1 VALREIRI
9 ATVPRLSPWLL
20 PVVVL
25 LACAAA
31 VAASLGLGDESQTN
45 LMLFAA
51 WSAAVAL
58 VFALALRLPLRIAG
72 KRYRAALWNA
82 LLAGIAVIVAF
93 LANVAVFRHDV
104 HLDLSREAGN
114 TPPPQLAA
122 AVEGL
127 KTDISLTYLYNNA
140 DENALKAT
148 ELLTI
153 AGRQNRHLH
162 VRTADLDKEPAM
174 ARRLGVRSYNTAVI
188 EAEDRRVV
196 VENTVDV
203 AQMAYAVLR
212 VLKKRV
218 DVICFV
224 TGHGEGFSDTS
235 AHVHYSHVE
244 TLKGHNSP
252 GSGDVLT
259 GEPDG
264 LDRLQLAV
272 TTLGYAVRAIVPAT
286 MTAVPPD
293 CALVADIGPRR
304 AYAPGEATLLSAYLA
319 GGGRLLL
326 AVGPEYPIA
335 PELAGL
341 LGRLGLASDQAV
353 VIDPL
358 NHYASDDDK
367 VAVPYYPPHPIT
379 SRVALTIFADAR
391 PITVTHPPA
400 SIATSVLVS
409 SSNDSYLR
417 PLPTDAQETPPTP
430 EAGTRSAPRG
440 PAILAVALEG
450 RWPEDAASLDRPFRL
465 VLVGNSNFVSNSYFP
480 YVSNGDLAVGIV
492 RWLAGDEAIPA
503 VKPQRLS
510 LEQIDLTARQ
520 MRDIFVIV
528 ELMLPLSVALLGG
541 IVWWRRR

>member
-1 VALREIRI
+1 MS
-9 ATVPRLSPWLL
+9 RLSPWLPPL
-20 PVVVL
+20 AAS
-25 LACAAA
+25 LACAA
-31 VAASLGLGDESQTN
+31 VVVGVVVGSLGHGDERQTN
-45 LMLFAA
+45 IVLFAA
-51 WSAAVAL
+51 WGAAVTL

-72 KRYRAALWNA
+72 PRYRAALWNA
-82 LLAGIAVIVAF
+82 LLAGVAFAVAF

-104 HLDLSREAGN
+104 HLDLSREASN
-114 TPPPQLAA
+114 TPPPQLEAT
-122 AVEGL
+122 VEGL
-127 KTDISLTYLYNNA
+127 MTDISLTYLYNNA

-148 ELLTI
+148 ELLTV

-162 VRTADLDKEPAM
+162 VRAVDLDKEPAM
-174 ARRLGVRSYNTAVI
+174 ARRLGVRTYNTAVI

-196 VENTVDV
+196 VENTVDLG
-203 AQMAYAVLR
+203 QMAYAVLR

-224 TGHGEGFSDTS
+224 TGHGEGFSETP

-244 TLKGHNSP
+244 TLKGHNVP
-252 GSGDVLT
+252 GSGDVLV

-272 TTLGYAVRAIVPAT
+272 TTLGYVARAIVPAT
-286 MTAVPPD
+286 MRAVPPE
-293 CALVADIGPRR
+293 CALVADIGPRH
-304 AYAPGEATLLSAYLA
+304 AYAPGEAALLSAYLA

-326 AVGPEYPIA
+326 AIDPEYPIA

-341 LGRLGLASDQAV
+341 LGQLGLAADRAV

-391 PITVTHPPA
+391 PISVARPPA
-400 SIATSVLVS
+400 SITASVLVS

-417 PLPTDAQETPPTP
+417 PLPLAAEEAQPSAAADASG
-430 EAGTRSAPRG
+430 AKRG
-440 PAILAVALEG
+440 PAVLAVALEG
-450 RWPEDAASLDRPFRL
+450 RWPEAPAGQDRPFRL
-465 VLVGNSNFVSNSYFP
+465 VLVGNSNFATNSYFP

-520 MRDIFVIV
+520 MRDIFVLV
-528 ELMLPLSVALLGG
+528 ELVLPLSVVLLGG